1 MKFLCFAWEEEQA
14 LNALS
19 EAEWAVLRRETLDY
33 VDTLRASGRLIDA
46 QPLQSATTGSVVR
59 VRNGRTAV
67 TDGPFVETK
76 EQIGGFFLLDVA
88 DHDEAVRIAA
98 GWPSARIGS
107 IEVRP
112 LEDGL
117 STDSRYASG
126 RMAKASA

>member
-19 EAEWAVLRRETLDY
+19 EREWQALRQETLDY
-33 VDTLRASGRLIDA
+33 VDGLRASGRLLDA
-46 QPLQSATTGSVVR
+46 QPLQSATAGAVVR
-59 VRNGRTAV
+59 VRQGRTSV

-76 EQIGGFFLLDVA
+76 EQIGGFFLIDVA
-88 DHDEAVRIAA
+88 DRDEALRIAA
-98 GWPSARIGS
+98 AWPSARIGS

-117 STDSRYASG
+117 NTDSRYASG
-126 RMAKASA
+126 RLARA